1 MAAAPSPDQIR
12 DYLLRQMPEATRTSF
27 EQAYFADDSLLDQV
41 EAEEDRLVSDYVLG
55 RLSQSDRQR
64 FEGSLLDSPYYRQ
77 RVETTS
83 RLRTRVA
90 SSFSQK
96 IRTGGDARL
105 FPEKTGTFVVF
116 SLMATLLVASLL
128 SALRLRSQLREAL
141 ARPVALSPR
150 PEPAAPVVL
159 LLDAPAV
166 AGPEIRAVR
175 RPAGAA
181 LVLVVP
187 GVDGRYRASIH
198 GTDGRSVWESGPREP
213 DPSGRAETIVLPPG
227 QPRAGWVTL
236 RLSSEAT
243 GVTLRSV
250 LLDVTEPR

>member
-1 MAAAPSPDQIR
+1 MPAAPSPDQIR
-12 DYLLRQMPEATRTSF
+12 DYLLRQMPEATRASF
-27 EQAYFADDSLLDQV
+27 EQAYFADDTLLDQV

-83 RLRTRVA
+83 RLRMRVA
-90 SSFSQK
+90 SSWSQK
-96 IRTGGDARL
+96 IRTGADARL

-128 SALRLRSQLREAL
+128 SALRLRSQLHEAL
-141 ARPVALSPR
+141 ARPNSVAPR
-150 PEPAAPVVL
+150 PEPAAPVAL

-166 AGPEIRAVR
+166 SGPEVRSVR
-175 RPAGAA
+175 RPAGAS
-181 LVLVVP
+181 LVLIVP
-187 GVDGRYRASIH
+187 GVDGRYSASLH
-198 GTDGRSVWESGPREP
+198 GTDGRSIWESGPREA

-236 RLSSEAT
+236 RLISGAAGET
-243 GVTLRSV
+243 VRSV
-250 LLDVTEPR
+250 LLDVSER